1 VTTLP
6 AWLQA
11 LHARSPG
18 ETPGDHCARIVRA
31 VAGCSLDHLPDKLA
45 DIYLLQEPDRDT
57 AVEVSRLATN
67 CGTSMRAVYALAG
80 CTHTL
85 ITRPYRIGT
94 AVAWV
99 LGAATELGALL
110 PASSWRKCGPG
121 WGLWYGTPAAKG
133 KSPRNDDHM
142 EWCLA
147 VPDEHGVAL
156 HGGGGRAR
164 NAITIGGP
172 GTILWS
178 TGKPLRGVIDPER
191 MMAG

>member
-1 VTTLP
+1 MNTLP

-85 ITRPYRIGT
+85 ITRPYRIRK

-121 WGLWYGTPAAKG
+121 WGLWYGTPG
-133 KSPRNDDHM
+133 KNDDHV
-142 EWCLA
+142 EWCLSDVDA
-147 VPDEHGVAL
+147 QGVAL

-172 GTILWS
+172 RTIMWS
-178 TGKPLRGVIDPER
+178 TGRPLRGVIDPGA
-191 MMAG
+191 MLPG